1 MAQQARL
8 PKAPTDKAVAKA
20 IQRMDGLR
28 REWLG
33 RPGVTAVD
41 VGYRIKNGRLTDELA
56 LRAHVERKLP
66 VQAVPKQ
73 ERFNVKGKPPKTI
86 GGVPV
91 DVIEATY
98 VPSQQP
104 ADVVVELDDV
114 DRTARSAT
122 LAGGISVGGR
132 RTGYGTLGAIV
143 WDRRDCSVNI
153 LSNWHILAN
162 DLAATPGEPIYQP
175 GVSDGGTRLDV
186 VAQLNRSR
194 LNQDMDAALARLNGS
209 RPFTR
214 DIVGLSPVAGIVAP
228 RVGMRVI
235 MSGRTSGVTEGII
248 DALGFEPKLV
258 YDNNVRN
265 NFYGQ
270 IHIHPL
276 PPWPNTDYEF
286 SQPGDSGAVVLDAAT
301 NRAVGLHFC
310 TEINSAPQREFAG
323 ANPMVKVAAATG
335 LNFSFSPLVCRDWA
349 SAICARWPW
358 LCDPSLEAL
367 VSRPAAGP
375 LPLLGLETVADA
387 RVQRDPPESAA
398 DREQLRAT
406 LREIQVALDALV
418 RRLG

>member
-1 MAQQARL
+1 MAQKARL
-8 PKAPTDKAVAKA
+8 PKEPSKKAVAKA

-41 VGYRIKNGRLTDELA
+41 VGYRIKNGQLTGELA
-56 LRAHVERKLP
+56 LRVHVERKLP
-66 VQAVPKQ
+66 DQELSKH
-73 ERFNVKGKPPKTI
+73 ERFNVKGTSPKTI

-98 VPSQQP
+98 VPSQLP
-104 ADVVVELDDV
+104 ADVVVELDAI

-122 LAGGISVGGR
+122 LAGGISVGGQR
-132 RTGYGTLGAIV
+132 IGYGTLGAIV

-153 LSNWHILAN
+153 LGNWHVLAR

-175 GVSDGGTRLDV
+175 GLGDGGTRLDI
-186 VAQLNRSR
+186 VAMLNRFR
-194 LNQDMDAALARLNGS
+194 LDQDMDAALARLNGS
-209 RPFTR
+209 RPYSR
-214 DIVGLSPVAGIVAP
+214 DIVGLSPVAGIEAP

-235 MSGRTSGVTEGII
+235 KSGRTSGVTEGII
-248 DALGFEPKLV
+248 DGVTFSPKLV

-265 NFYGQ
+265 NFHGQ

-276 PPWPNTDYEF
+276 PPWPNRDYEVA
-286 SQPGDSGAVVLDAAT
+286 QRGDSGAVWMDAAT

-310 TEINSAPQREFAG
+310 SETNNAPQREFAG
-323 ANPMVKVAAATG
+323 ANRMEKVAAAAG
-335 LNFSFSPLVCRDWA
+335 LDFSFSPLVCRDWT

-367 VSRPAAGP
+367 VARPDARP

-398 DREQLRAT
+398 EREQLRAT
-406 LREIQVALDALV
+406 LRELQVALEALV